1 MGIPRGGLRLGEIPG
16 EVLEKLAPHPVDRRS
31 ETVFVGPLRRTA
43 AEVEEVAEEVFAGAA
58 SLLHHQR
65 DGTLLVLGEG
75 NLRIRQDLLDLAV
88 QSRQWIGRAFHR
100 RERGRLG
107 RRAGGPQQQNGERRE
122 KGSQRE
128 RSYFYLTNRWLFR
141 HTTFDWCCDGPAV
154 EDEDHQLWRKRR
166 DLIARPGVSAGDC
179 ANTSHHGDVLAAVEA
194 ICDRRPHAAAQSGLE
209 FEQLLAFVRAV
220 GEQPAI
226 AQCLEDEIPRGRQRA
241 AADAAAPGTPPAHLL
256 LHRIPRDQRAAS
268 ARSFDRRRADRRR
281 RWAHWCRRRSDGAGH
296 AAWLRVERRLG
307 RIREAVVRG
316 RGNVDE
322 PGRWIE

>member
-107 RRAGGPQQQNGERRE
+107 RRAGGPQQQDGERRE

-128 RSYFYLTNRWLFR
+128 RSYFYLTNRGLFR

-154 EDEDHQLWRKRR
+154 EDKDHQLRR
-166 DLIARPGVSAGDC
+166 ERSALIARPGVSAGDC
-179 ANTSHHGDVLAAVEA
+179 ANTSHYGDVLAAVEP
-194 ICDRRPHAAAQSGLE
+194 ICDRRPHVAAQSGLE
-209 FEQLLAFVRAV
+209 LEELVALVSAV
-220 GEQPAI
+220 GEQPSI
-226 AQCLEDEIPRGRQRA
+226 AQCLEDEVAGGCERA
-241 AADAAAPGTPPAHLL
+241 AADAAAARAPPAHLL
-256 LHRIPRDQRAAS
+256 FHRIPCDQRAA
-268 ARSFDRRRADRRR
+268 AAGSFD
-281 RWAHWCRRRSDGAGH
+281 W
-296 AAWLRVERRLG
+296 
-307 RIREAVVRG
+307 
-316 RGNVDE
+316 
-322 PGRWIE
+322 